1 MKKIWGKII
10 CLLLVCVSTQAQIFI
25 NELDSDTPGTDVL
38 EFIELKTLN
47 PNQSLNGYV
56 LVAFNGGQP
65 NNPSYFA
72 MDLDGFTT
80 DSDGIILI
88 GNQGLSPF
96 PDQILPDNTFQN
108 GADAVAIYLGNAS
121 DWPLN
126 TPCTNTNLIT
136 ALAYDTSDPDATSL
150 LAALGLT
157 EQINEGLNGS
167 SQTESIQRK
176 NDGTYEMKAPTP
188 GAPNDGSGSTANGL
202 TAQLSS
208 LNVPEGSTITLTF
221 SLQQPAQ
228 SAFTFTFTLENGGF
242 TASDYQ
248 TNQTVSFSA
257 GSQSAIVSI
266 TIIDDSFDEG
276 DEDARLF
283 INALPTGYE
292 RLNNNINVRI
302 TDNDFQVLNYGT
314 PLNPTYGNVTATIPL
329 GYYDSLNGKSGA
341 ELKAALQAIISNSTL
356 VREHTYGDVF
366 DILKSADVNPQN
378 TNQVWLMYVEQP
390 RSKLDQQTGTS
401 GASGFWNREHI
412 YPQSRGGFTDG
423 TSGSADGFDAFDT
436 TGPDDILA
444 GHSDAH
450 HIRAEDSPEN
460 SLRSERNYGID
471 YNGPSN
477 SAGSWRGDVA
487 RALFYMAVR
496 YNGLNVVNGN
506 PPTAPVGFVGDLATL
521 LQWSATDT
529 ADDFEMNHN
538 NVVHL
543 WQKNR
548 NPFVDMPLLAEYIF
562 GANVGQVWNNALT
575 VSDIERSA
583 LRFYP
588 NPSNGVVY
596 FNNELRN
603 AEISIYNLSG
613 QRIYFDSNFSNSVLN
628 FDLNSGMYV
637 MEIATTAG
645 RSVHKLVV
653 R

>member
-10 CLLLVCVSTQAQIFI
+10 CLLLVCVSVQAQIFI

-88 GNQGLSPF
+88 GNEDLSPF

-126 TPCTNTNLIT
+126 TPCTNTNLIA

-176 NDGTYEMKAPTP
+176 NDGTYEVKAPTP
-188 GAPNDGSGSTANGL
+188 GSPNDGSGSSANGL
-202 TAQLSS
+202 TAQLSAT
-208 LNVPEGSTITLTF
+208 NVTEGSTITLTF

-228 SAFTFTFTLENGGF
+228 TAFTFTFTLDNGGF
-242 TASDYQ
+242 IASDYQ
-248 TNQTVSFSA
+248 TTTTVSFA
-257 GSQSAIVSI
+257 LGSQSAVVSI
-266 TIIDDSFDEG
+266 TFIDDSFDEG

-283 INALPTGYE
+283 INALPSGYE
-292 RLNNNINVRI
+292 RLNNNTAIRVV
-302 TDNDFQVLNYGT
+302 DNDFQVLNYGT
-314 PLNPTYGNVTATIPL
+314 PLNPTYGTISATIPL
-329 GYYDSLNGKSGA
+329 GYYDSLNGKSGD

-366 DILKSADVNPQN
+366 DILKSADVNPEN
-378 TNQVWLMYVEQP
+378 PNQVWLMYVEQP

-471 YNGPSN
+471 YNGPAN
-477 SAGSWRGDVA
+477 STGSWRGDVA

-521 LQWSATDT
+521 LQWNATDT

-575 VSDIERSA
+575 VSDLERST

-613 QRIYFDSNFSNSVLN
+613 QRVYFDSNFSNSVLN

>member
-1 MKKIWGKII
+1 MKKIWGKFI
-10 CLLLVCVSTQAQIFI
+10 CLLLVCVSAQAQIFI
-25 NELDSDTPGTDVL
+25 NELDADTPGTDVL

-47 PNQSLNGYV
+47 PNQSLTGYV

-126 TPCTNTNLIT
+126 TPCTNTNLIS
-136 ALAYDTSDPDATSL
+136 ALAYDTNDPDATSL

-157 EQINEGLNGS
+157 EQINEGVNGS

-176 NDGTYEMKAPTP
+176 NDGTYEVKAPTP
-188 GAPNDGSGSTANGL
+188 GAPNDGSGSSANGL
-202 TAQLSS
+202 TAQLSAT
-208 LNVPEGSTITLTF
+208 NVTEGNTVTLTF

-228 SAFTFTFTLENGGF
+228 TAFTFTFTLENGGF

-248 TNQTVSFSA
+248 TTTTVSFAA
-257 GSQSAIVSI
+257 GSQSAAVSI
-266 TIIDDSFDEG
+266 TFIDDSFDEG
-276 DEDARLF
+276 DEDARSF
-283 INALPTGYE
+283 INALPSGYE
-292 RLNNNINVRI
+292 RLNNNVIIRVV
-302 TDNDFQVLNYGT
+302 DNDFQALNYGT
-314 PLNPTYGNVTATIPL
+314 PVNPTYGNVIPSIPA
-329 GYYDSLNGKSGA
+329 GYYDSLNGKAGN
-341 ELKAALQAIISNSTL
+341 ELKAAIQAIIANSTL

-366 DILKSADVNPQN
+366 EILKAADVNPEN
-378 TNQVWLMYVEQP
+378 PNQVWLMYVEQP

-423 TSGSADGFDAFDT
+423 TSGSADGFNLFDT

-471 YNGPSN
+471 YNGPANTLS
-477 SAGSWRGDVA
+477 SWHGDVA

-506 PPTAPVGFVGDLATL
+506 PPTVPVGFVGDLATL
-521 LQWSATDT
+521 LQWNALDT

-543 WQKNR
+543 WQQNR
-548 NPFVDMPLLAEYIF
+548 NPFVDMPLLAEYVF
-562 GANVGQVWNNALT
+562 GANFGQVWNNSLT
-575 VSDIERSA
+575 TTDYANKEVR
-583 LRFYP
+583 LYP
-588 NPSNGVVY
+588 NPASDVVY
-596 FNNELRN
+596 FTKSLSN
-603 AEISIYNLSG
+603 ATVSIFNISG
-613 QRIYFDSNFSNSVLN
+613 QRVYHADNFSATSLQ
-628 FDLNSGMYV
+628 LELTSGVYFV
-637 MEIATTAG
+637 EIRSESR
-645 RSVHKLVV
+645 RSVQKLIV